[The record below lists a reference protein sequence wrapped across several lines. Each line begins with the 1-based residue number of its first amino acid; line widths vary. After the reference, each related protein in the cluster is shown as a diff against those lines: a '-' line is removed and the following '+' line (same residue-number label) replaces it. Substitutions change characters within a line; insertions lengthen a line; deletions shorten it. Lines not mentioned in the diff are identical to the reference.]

1 MKRKFSESIL
11 FKLAFP
17 LVTSVIIISAIS
29 VVILY
34 YIQKGE
40 LDTMISEKGSAILE
54 SYNITTRDSLAKGQR
69 KTFQT
74 AMDNIALLEGV
85 EETTLFTATG
95 YQNYKSHEVT
105 VGKPF
110 VKLEGKF
117 FNPNV
122 MLYENTNGMY
132 LRNDWSETSP
142 EKSKNFHANM
152 KMDKTKSCN
161 TCHYEIDRSLN
172 FVDNKAYS
180 INEID
185 DTSTFYQ
192 KIIAEKN
199 CISCHTNWKEG
210 DVAGHLGVTI
220 SNKKMHNQVKENMT
234 NFTIV
239 LVVVSFLIIIIS
251 ILVSLK
257 LTQKLTLLLQ
267 GIKNLNLK
275 QGSRIEIEDN
285 DEIKDIANEVNNYIE
300 NMENGLIEDG
310 KLIDE
315 LSIVAQ
321 ETAQGNMSK
330 RVETTAYNDSL
341 NRLKNIINDMLI
353 SLEDK
358 MKKVENSLTAYAHDD
373 YRPKINIDS
382 SVKAQMLSVMQSI
395 NTLGEALS
403 ISAKNNLENG
413 KILQNNSTK
422 MTISMNNL
430 SSKASEQAASLEETA
445 AAVEEITS
453 ITRNNASNAIKM
465 GELGQTVKMSV
476 SDGESL
482 ASKTAT
488 SMDEI
493 NEKVAAINEAINVID
508 QIAFQTNILSLNAA
522 VEAATAGEAGKGFA
536 VVAAEV
542 RNLASR
548 SAEAAKE
555 IKKLVEDANIKA
567 NAGKIISDEMIQGYK
582 QLNSHI
588 SETIHIID
596 NVSDA
601 SKEQMHGIEQINDT
615 VAMLD
620 KVTQE
625 NASEASNVTKIANEV
640 DSMAQ
645 QLVNEAINK
654 KFN

>member
-17 LVTSVIIISAIS
+17 LVTSVIIISTIS
-29 VVILY
+29 VIILY
-34 YIQKGE
+34 YIQKSE
-40 LDTMISEKGSAILE
+40 LDAMIFEKGSAILE

-85 EETTLFTATG
+85 EETALFTATG

-122 MLYENTNGMY
+122 MVYEKTNGMY
-132 LRNDWSETSP
+132 LRSDWSETSP
-142 EKSKNFHANM
+142 EKSKNFHESM

-161 TCHYEIDRSLN
+161 TCHYEIDRSLT
-172 FVDNKAYS
+172 FVDNKAFS

-185 DTSTFYQ
+185 DTSSFYQ
-192 KIIAEKN
+192 KILAEKN

-210 DVAGHLGVTI
+210 DIAGYLGVTI

-234 NFTIV
+234 NFAIV
-239 LVVVSFLIIIIS
+239 LIVVAFLIIVIS

-257 LTQKLTLLLQ
+257 FTQKLMILLQ
-267 GIKNLNLK
+267 GIKNLNAK
-275 QGSRIEIEDN
+275 KGSRIEIKDN
-285 DEIKDIANEVNNYIE
+285 DEIKDIANEVNQYIQ
-300 NMENGLIEDG
+300 NMENGLIEDN
-310 KLIDE
+310 KLIEE
-315 LSIVAQ
+315 LSVVAL
-321 ETAQGNMSK
+321 ETSQGNMSK
-330 RVETTAYNDSL
+330 RVESKAYNDSL
-341 NRLKNIINDMLI
+341 NHLKDIINNMII
-353 SLEDK
+353 SLENN
-358 MKKVENSLTAYAHDD
+358 MKKVENTLTAYANDE
-373 YRPKINIDS
+373 YRPKIAIEAN
-382 SVKAQMLSVMQSI
+382 VKAQMLSVMQSI

-403 ISAKNNLENG
+403 CSAKSNLENG
-413 KILQNNSTK
+413 KSLQSNSTK
-422 MTISMNNL
+422 MNQSMNNL
-430 SSKASEQAASLEETA
+430 SSKANEQATSLKETA

-465 GELGQTVKMSV
+465 GELGQTVKRSV
-476 SDGESL
+476 SDGEKL

-555 IKKLVEDANIKA
+555 IKKLVEDANAKA
-567 NAGKIISDEMIQGYK
+567 NAGKTISDEMIEGYK
-582 QLNSHI
+582 QLNEHI
-588 SETIHIID
+588 SQTIEIID
-596 NVSDA
+596 NVSHS
-601 SKEQMHGIEQINDT
+601 SKEQMQGIEQINDT
-615 VAMLD
+615 VSMLD

-625 NASEASNVTKIANEV
+625 NASEAHNVTKIANEV
-640 DSMAQ
+640 DLMAQ
-645 QLVNEAINK
+645 QLLNDAISK